1 MAACLTFGGSLK
13 KMLWWG
19 NWGWEGSWFTASWVV
34 QKPPK
39 QVLLS
44 PESLSMAGLW
54 IQFGPSDVC
63 LGVAERT
70 LEGGEANGGLRDKP
84 FQKAQKAGKLKQAD
98 RDSRRY
104 ETLGRIRA
112 EGWEGRKSHL
122 VYLLPYFLW
131 WWWFFF
137 FMKKLR
143 ASKVKWQL
151 KSWKISEACGRIR
164 LLKSSLSSF
173 HCVVLTEQILSQASV
188 STQRFFVHSPHLA

>member
-1 MAACLTFGGSLK
+1 M
-13 KMLWWG
+13 
-19 NWGWEGSWFTASWVV
+19 V

-98 RDSRRY
+98 RDSRRPGGFGPTV
-104 ETLGRIRA
+104 EEVDSDHLFLALFDTTTLWVGLCSRG
-112 EGWEGRKSHL
+112 ESYRKVP
-122 VYLLPYFLW
+122 VYIDFKCY
-131 WWWFFF
+131 
-137 FMKKLR
+137 
-143 ASKVKWQL
+143 
-151 KSWKISEACGRIR
+151 
-164 LLKSSLSSF
+164 
-173 HCVVLTEQILSQASV
+173 SQK
-188 STQRFFVHSPHLA
+188 